1 MNAVRM
7 NITLP
12 EELARKL
19 DKLAGSRNK
28 SRFIA
33 ESLRQR
39 IEEIQNEQL
48 QELLE
53 EGYKSARQESINL
66 AKEFEFVDLEGWD
79 EY

>member
-1 MNAVRM
+1 MNTVRL
-7 NITLP
+7 NVTLP

-19 DKLAGSRNK
+19 DNLAGSRNK

-33 ESLRQR
+33 ETLRQR

-48 QELLE
+48 QMLLE

>member
-1 MNAVRM
+1 MNAVRL